1 MHAFVADFIKEYDST
16 GLPSAGISSITFERL
31 GALLHLALFMAWSDV
46 ICNNEKP
53 PIDFPVDRLV
63 GKYALP
69 VIYFVAGWTLFS
81 MSKASTVAV
90 DSRPLFFW
98 FAARHTIDE
107 CVAKSMNLPTSF
119 VKGGNAGHRSIANGS
134 IFTSFVLLRVFISP
148 ISR

>member
-53 PIDFPVDRLV
+53 PIDFPVDCLL

-69 VIYFVAGWTLFS
+69 VIYCCWMDTLQ
-81 MSKASTVAV
+81 
-90 DSRPLFFW
+90 
-98 FAARHTIDE
+98 
-107 CVAKSMNLPTSF
+107 
-119 VKGGNAGHRSIANGS
+119 
-134 IFTSFVLLRVFISP
+134 RVEGIHGFCG
-148 ISR
+148 